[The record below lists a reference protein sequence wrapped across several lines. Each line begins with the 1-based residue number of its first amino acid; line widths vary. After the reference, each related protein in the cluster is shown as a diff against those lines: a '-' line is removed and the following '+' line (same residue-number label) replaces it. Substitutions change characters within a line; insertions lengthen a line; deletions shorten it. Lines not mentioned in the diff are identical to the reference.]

1 MLAPIATIRRCF
13 CQCRITSKLR
23 ATGLGLHFQKYE
35 FSNPDPPQSRSAVAF
50 LRRAFEM
57 IFELIATLIL
67 MQCATTILRLIER
80 RRDVLYYV
88 SESDPHRF
96 L

>member
-1 MLAPIATIRRCF
+1 
-13 CQCRITSKLR
+13 
-23 ATGLGLHFQKYE
+23 
-35 FSNPDPPQSRSAVAF
+35 
-50 LRRAFEM
+50 M